1 MRRRT
6 ALRKLVKTVIF
17 ITMWATFA
25 VGRGLALQATHEPSS
40 SSAAST
46 DQQVEVAR
54 LAREAQSALSKEDFE
69 GAARAYEKLVKIAP
83 GSAEFQAKLGI
94 SYYSSGRPADAA
106 QAFARALKLKP
117 GLLEGRIYFGASLAE
132 SGRCQE
138 AIPLLLKD
146 TRAISDPDLRRTAE
160 ADGLR
165 CAMALE
171 REETALDF
179 LRLLKRDFPNDPE
192 VLYLTV
198 HVYSD
203 LSTLASQRLL
213 MSAPASYQVHE
224 LYAETL
230 EMEEKW
236 EEAEAEYRRVLA
248 IHPDLPGI
256 HFRIGRMLLS
266 GPKTPAAKQEAKQ
279 EFEEELKINPHNA
292 GAEYVLGEL
301 ARQAR
306 DFPQAIE
313 HFTRACQLDPTMAD
327 AFIGLGKS
335 LVSVGRS
342 ADAIPALE
350 NAVKLQ
356 PANPAGHYQLSFAYR
371 RTGRTQEAD
380 KELAAYRKATDN
392 ARQALLDIR
401 SEVTG
406 QQTPAQ
412 TAEPPE

>member
-1 MRRRT
+1 M
-6 ALRKLVKTVIF
+6 V
-17 ITMWATFA
+17 
-25 VGRGLALQATHEPSS
+25 
-40 SSAAST
+40 
-46 DQQVEVAR
+46 
-54 LAREAQSALSKEDFE
+54 
-69 GAARAYEKLVKIAP
+69 P
-83 GSAEFQAKLGI
+83 GSAEFQAKLGTA
-94 SYYSSGRPADAA
+94 YYSSGRPRDAA

-117 GLLEGRIYFGASLAE
+117 GLLEARNYFGASLAE

-146 TRAISDPDLRRTAE
+146 APQISDSQLKRTAE
-160 ADGLR
+160 ADGLK
-165 CAMALE
+165 CAMALDHE
-171 REETALDF
+171 GGALDF
-179 LRLLKRDFPNDPE
+179 LRLLQRDFPKDPE

-203 LSTLASQRLL
+203 LSTYASQRLL

-230 EMEEKW
+230 EMQEKW
-236 EEAEAEYRRVLA
+236 DEAEAEYRRVLA
-248 IHPDLPGI
+248 IDPHLPGM
-256 HFRIGRMLLS
+256 HFRIGRLLLS
-266 GPKTPAAKQEAKQ
+266 RPKTATAKEEAKQ
-279 EFEEELKINPHNA
+279 EFEEELKVNPRNA
-292 GAEYVLGEL
+292 GAEYVLGEI

-313 HFTRACQLDPTMAD
+313 HFTRASRLDPTLGD

-335 LVSVGRS
+335 LVSAGRI
-342 ADAIPALE
+342 ADAIAPLE
-350 NAVKLQ
+350 DAVKLQ
-356 PANPAGHYQLSFAYR
+356 PENPVAHYQLSFAYR

-380 KELAAYRKATDN
+380 KEIVAYRKANDN
-392 ARQALLDIR
+392 ARRTLLDIR

>member
-1 MRRRT
+1 
-6 ALRKLVKTVIF
+6 LKKLVKTSIL
-17 ITMWATFA
+17 IATLAAFGA
-25 VGRGLALQATHEPSS
+25 TEGLASQGSGKPSS
-40 SSAAST
+40 ASATAT
-46 DQQVEVAR
+46 DQQPEVAR
-54 LAREAQSALSKEDFE
+54 IAREAQSALGKEDFE
-69 GAARAYEKLVKIAP
+69 GAIRGYEKLVKIAP

-94 SYYSSGRPADAA
+94 AYYSAGRPRDAA
-106 QAFARALKLKP
+106 QALARALKLKP
-117 GLLEGRIYFGASLAE
+117 GLLEACNYLGASLAE

-146 TRAISDPDLRRTAE
+146 ARLISDSELKRTAE

-165 CAMALE
+165 CAMALNQ
-171 REETALDF
+171 EEGALDF
-179 LRLLKRDFPNDPE
+179 LRLLKRDFPKDPE

-213 MSAPASYQVHE
+213 MSAPTSYQVHE
-224 LYAETL
+224 LYAESL

-236 EEAEAEYRRVLA
+236 DEAEAEYRRVLA
-248 IHPDLPGI
+248 IDPHLPGV

-266 GPKTPAAKQEAKQ
+266 GPKTATAKEEAKQ
-279 EFEEELKINPHNA
+279 EFEEELKINPRNA

-306 DFPQAIE
+306 DFPLAIE
-313 HFTRACQLDPTMAD
+313 HFTTASRIDPTMAD

-335 LVSVGRS
+335 LVSVGRI
-342 ADAIPALE
+342 ADAIPPLE
-350 NAVKLQ
+350 EAVKLQ
-356 PANPAGHYQLSFAYR
+356 PENPVAHYQLSFAYR

-380 KELAAYRKATDN
+380 KELVVYRKANDN
-392 ARQALLDIR
+392 AHRALMDIR
-401 SEVTG
+401 SAVTG

>member
-1 MRRRT
+1 MQ
-6 ALRKLVKTVIF
+6 KPVKTI
-17 ITMWATFA
+17 ILIATLVAFGA
-25 VGRGLALQATHEPSS
+25 TEGLALQVTRKPSS
-40 SSAAST
+40 SSAAAT
-46 DQQVEVAR
+46 DQQPEVAR
-54 LAREAQSALSKEDFE
+54 IAREAQSALGKEDFE
-69 GAARAYEKLVKIAP
+69 GAIRGYEKLVKMVP
-83 GSAEFQAKLGI
+83 GSAEFQAKLGTA
-94 SYYSSGRPADAA
+94 YYSSGRPRDAA

-117 GLLEGRIYFGASLAE
+117 GLLEARNYFGASLAE

-146 TRAISDPDLRRTAE
+146 APQISDSQLKRTAE
-160 ADGLR
+160 ADGLK
-165 CAMALE
+165 CAMALDQE
-171 REETALDF
+171 GGALDF
-179 LRLLKRDFPNDPE
+179 LRLLQRDFPKDPE

-203 LSTLASQRLL
+203 LSTYASQHLL

-230 EMEEKW
+230 EMQEKW
-236 EEAEAEYRRVLA
+236 DEAEAEYRRVLA
-248 IHPDLPGI
+248 IDPHLPGM
-256 HFRIGRMLLS
+256 HFRIGRLLLS
-266 GPKTPAAKQEAKQ
+266 RPKTATAKEEAKQ
-279 EFEEELKINPHNA
+279 EFEEELKVNPRNA
-292 GAEYVLGEL
+292 GAEYVLGEI

-313 HFTRACQLDPTMAD
+313 HFTRASRLDPTLGD

-335 LVSVGRS
+335 LVSAGRI
-342 ADAIPALE
+342 ADAIAPLE
-350 NAVKLQ
+350 YAVKLQ
-356 PANPAGHYQLSFAYR
+356 PENPVAHYQLSFAYR

-380 KELAAYRKATDN
+380 KEIVAYRKANDN
-392 ARQALLDIR
+392 ARRTLLDIR